1 MMTSYPNMETFYSW
15 IAGVCYVLPFS
26 VGGMGLNLLKPGY
39 NRTALL
45 TALLVFASGTT
56 FVQGAVDSLPIFTMM
71 RIVHALINSAILTL
85 IFDTI
90 ADYFP

>member
-1 MMTSYPNMETFYSW
+1 MSSYPTMETYYSW

-26 VGGMGLNLLKPGY
+26 IGGMSLNLLKPGY

-45 TALLVFASGTT
+45 IVLLVFASGTT
-56 FVQGAVDSLPIFTMM
+56 LVQGTVDSLPIFAVM
-71 RIVHALINSAILTL
+71 RIIHALINSAILIL